1 VLRRSFLK
9 LTGWAAGVGVLAHHK
24 PGHRGGPP
32 APTTSTTL
40 PAVDGDLFRDRYDYG
55 PEG

>member
-24 PGHRGGPP
+24 PGHKGGPP
-32 APTTSTTL
+32 IPPPL
-40 PAVDGDLFRDRYDYG
+40 PAMGDAYHDSYR
-55 PEG
+55 ESS

>member
-32 APTTSTTL
+32 ATTP
-40 PAVDGDLFRDRYDYG
+40 PAVGDIYRDSYG
-55 PEG
+55 ER